1 MTEEDLKVFIK
12 GAQRFFSEVTPRP
25 VKVSTPYVRKPED
38 HFLYDYSA
46 VIGVSGS
53 QRGMVYFSAPHP
65 MVVELIANLGV
76 KGEDEEACADYV
88 GEIANT
94 IAGNARAHFDSSF
107 MISVPVVFS
116 GITAEQKV
124 HFPRGAPVFVI
135 PLEWNNHQASLVISL
150 RDNSLSNTAA
160 AELDLKSL
168 ADDEVV
174 EA

>member
-1 MTEEDLKVFIK
+1 
-12 GAQRFFSEVTPRP
+12 
-25 VKVSTPYVRKPED
+25 
-38 HFLYDYSA
+38 
-46 VIGVSGS
+46 
-53 QRGMVYFSAPHP
+53 
-65 MVVELIANLGV
+65 
-76 KGEDEEACADYV
+76 
-88 GEIANT
+88 
-94 IAGNARAHFDSSF
+94 
-107 MISVPVVFS
+107 
-116 GITAEQKV
+116 V